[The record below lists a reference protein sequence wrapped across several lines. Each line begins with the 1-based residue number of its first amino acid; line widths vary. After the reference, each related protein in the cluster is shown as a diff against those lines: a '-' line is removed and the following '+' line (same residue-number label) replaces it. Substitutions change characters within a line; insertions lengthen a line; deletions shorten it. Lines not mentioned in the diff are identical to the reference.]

1 MPDNVKGFQFIQ
13 LLQLVTTLTTNTD
26 NELTFASRGQWRH
39 TTGEPG
45 RLFVCFAFWSQSAIC
60 LAIAVWV
67 FEDIWWH
74 TAMPHAKNEQSTDD
88 TSYGPKTMYIQT
100 SHHSDIQ
107 QILWVCSPATENMGL
122 GLCLLLDQ

>member
-88 TSYGPKTMYIQT
+88 TSMVLKQCIFRPHTTVIFNKSCGSVHQPQKT
-100 SHHSDIQ
+100 
-107 QILWVCSPATENMGL
+107 WA
-122 GLCLLLDQ
+122 LDFAFC